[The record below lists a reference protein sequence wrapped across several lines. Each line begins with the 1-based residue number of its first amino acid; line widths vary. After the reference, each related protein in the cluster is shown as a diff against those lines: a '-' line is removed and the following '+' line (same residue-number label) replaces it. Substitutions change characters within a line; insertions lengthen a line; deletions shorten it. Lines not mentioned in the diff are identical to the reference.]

1 MIKKDFKFQ
10 NFDGETEEVTAW
22 FHITESELSEHLDL
36 KKRFDPLAKHFRQMA
51 EAGTEKTDL
60 TNEQITEI
68 LFLVKFLMK
77 LGYGE
82 RYTSPEG
89 KTRFRKTEQVW
100 QDFVDS
106 GAYDA
111 FVWGLFMKVDEAIL
125 FMVDVMPQGLR
136 DEAEQE
142 LERSGIPI
150 GVKMPSDRKP
160 RHVAVSEEE
169 IADKITENAGDAFQT
184 SVTNPSARSVAEIEA
199 ELMQARRSQIGQDSV

>member
-1 MIKKDFKFQ
+1 MIKKDFKFT
-10 NFDGETEEVTAW
+10 NFDGEMEEATAW

-51 EAGTEKTDL
+51 EDGTEKTDL
-60 TNEQITEI
+60 TTEQITEI

-82 RYTSPEG
+82 RYASPEG
-89 KTRFRKTEQVW
+89 KTRFRKSEQGW

-111 FVWGLFMKVDEAIL
+111 FVWGLFTKVDEAIL

-136 DEAEQE
+136 AEAEQE
-142 LERSGIPI
+142 LERSGIPV
-150 GVKMPSDRKP
+150 GVKMPSDRQGKHAP
-160 RHVAVSEEE
+160 AVEVDSDDTPPANVVGEDGVA
-169 IADKITENAGDAFQT
+169 TT
-184 SVTNPSARSVAEIEA
+184 RPARSVAEIEA